1 MLTDP
6 RLEKLANVIVTHS
19 TRLRRGD
26 KLLIE
31 AVDVPDEAVLA
42 IARRATR
49 AGAEVFVLTKHG
61 VILREL
67 CRQATE
73 ESMRLMGQ
81 VEAALMEQMDAYVA
95 LRGSHNVAELSD
107 VPPDKMQLYQ
117 THWWK
122 PVHLQIRVPRTRWV
136 VLRWP
141 HPAMAQQAH
150 MSTEAFADYFFTV
163 CTLDYRRLS
172 RAMEPLRERMLHTDM
187 VEIKGPGT
195 ALRFSIKGMPAVK
208 CDGRRNL
215 PDGEL
220 FTAPVRDS
228 INGTIRFNTTSVFQ
242 GVRFEGIT
250 LRFRHGRIVD
260 ARADKTERLNQ
271 ILDSDEGARYTGEFS
286 FGLNPYIT
294 KPMQDTLFD
303 EKIAGSFHLT
313 PGSAYEQ
320 ADNGNRSQVHWD
332 MVMMQT
338 PEYGGGEIY
347 FDGTL
352 IRKDGLFVPED
363 LHQLNPDRLLHSG
376 R

>member
-1 MLTDP
+1 MTDP
-6 RLEKLANVIVTHS
+6 RLEKLAQLIVTYS
-19 TRLRRGD
+19 TRLRPGD
-26 KLLIE
+26 KVLIE
-31 AVDVPDEAVLA
+31 AVDVPDEAVVA
-42 IARRATR
+42 IARRAQR
-49 AGAEVFVLTKHG
+49 AGAQVFVLTKHSTL
-61 VILREL
+61 LREIY
-67 CRQATE
+67 RQATE
-73 ESMRLMGQ
+73 ESMRLMGR
-81 VEAALMEQMDAYVA
+81 VEAALMEQMNAYVA

-107 VPPDKMQLYQ
+107 VPVEKMQLYQ

-122 PVHLQIRVPRTRWV
+122 PVHLHIRVPKTRWV

-141 HPAMAQQAH
+141 HPAMAQLAH
-150 MSTEAFADYFFTV
+150 MSTEAFVDFFFAV

-172 RAMEPLRERMLHTDM
+172 RAMEPLRERMLKADL

-195 ALRFSIKGMPAVK
+195 ALRLSIKGMPVVK
-208 CDGRRNL
+208 CDGTRNL

-228 INGTIRFNTTSVFQ
+228 VNGTILFNTPTMFQ
-242 GVRFEGIT
+242 GTRFEGVS
-250 LRFRHGRIVD
+250 LRFRQGKIVQ
-260 ARADKTERLNQ
+260 ARADKSEHLNK
-271 ILDSDEGARYTGEFS
+271 ILDSDQGARYVGEFS

-294 KPMQDTLFD
+294 KPMLDILFD

-332 MVMMQT
+332 MVMIQT

-363 LHQLNPDRLLHSG
+363 LQPLNPARL
-376 R
+376 RQ

>member
-195 ALRFSIKGMPAVK
+195 ALRFSTKGMPAVK

>member
-81 VEAALMEQMDAYVA
+81 VEAALMGQMNAYVA

-122 PVHLQIRVPRTRWV
+122 PVHLQIRVPKTKWV

-332 MVMMQT
+332 MVMMQR

>member
-1 MLTDP
+1 MTDP
-6 RLEKLANVIVTHS
+6 RIEKLAQILVTYS

-26 KLLIE
+26 KVLIE
-31 AVDVPDEAVLA
+31 AVDVPAEPVIA
-42 IARRATR
+42 IARRAAR
-49 AGAEVFVLTKHG
+49 AGAQPFVITKQNP
-61 VILREL
+61 VLREMYAL
-67 CRQATE
+67 ATE

-81 VEAALMEQMDAYVA
+81 VEATLMREMTAYIA

-107 VPPDKMQLYQ
+107 VPAEKMQLYQ
-117 THWWK
+117 AHWWK
-122 PVHLQIRVPRTRWV
+122 PVHQELRVPKTRWV

-141 HPAMAQQAH
+141 HPAMAQLAH
-150 MSTEAFADYFFTV
+150 MSTEAFADYFFRV

-172 RAMEPLRERMLHTDM
+172 RAMEPLRERMQRTDM

-195 ALRFSIKGMPAVK
+195 ALRFSIRGMPAVK

-228 INGTIRFNTTSVFQ
+228 VEGTIRFNTPSLFQ
-242 GVRFEGIT
+242 GTLFQDVR
-250 LRFRHGRIVD
+250 LRFRKGKIVQ
-260 ARADKTERLNQ
+260 ATADKGERLNQ
-271 ILDSDEGARYTGEFS
+271 ILDSDVGARYVGEFS

-294 KPMQDTLFD
+294 RPMLDTLFD

-313 PGSAYEQ
+313 PGSAYEE

-338 PEYGGGEIY
+338 PEFGGGEIY

-352 IRKDGLFVPED
+352 IRRDGLFVPED
-363 LHQLNPDRLLHSG
+363 LRPLNPPHLR